1 MTRPTAQG
9 LIAQASELLSAQ
21 GSVHR
26 PSLIRSASWL
36 ARSALEDLVTSILR
50 ARGYEPGKA
59 SMRSRLTC
67 LEAADQELAETAE
80 FVWSAL
86 SRACH
91 HHAFE
96 LAPTP
101 GEIRHLVSV
110 VDALARRT
118 IGPAIAPVDQN
129 LAP

>member
-1 MTRPTAQG
+1 MTRPTAET
-9 LIAQASELLSAQ
+9 LLDQASAVLSEE
-21 GSVHR
+21 GGGHK

-36 ARSALEDLVTSILR
+36 ARSALEDLVADVLR
-50 ARGYEPGKA
+50 LQNLEPGTA

-67 LEAADQELAETAE
+67 LELADPELAEVAQ
-80 FVWSAL
+80 FAWSAL

-101 GEIRHLVSV
+101 SEVRHLVAV
-110 VDALARRT
+110 VSDLAQRNSGGRH
-118 IGPAIAPVDQN
+118 AERA
-129 LAP
+129 